1 MENINQNQSNLLLK
15 YIVDVLGLIDEESA
29 EYLSVSQI
37 AKVITNILGTGKN
50 VTGQMIN
57 QVLIKKRLQKAIDE
71 DDDGFKFMPSEK
83 FQNYKKV
90 VNEEEYYGIITWH
103 FSVIAVIL
111 DLDFNK
117 SLKVNTNRVL
127 KRIEKY
133 GMIFPFYDIDED
145 VLKKALEEIGIA

>member
-1 MENINQNQSNLLLK
+1 MENINQNNLLQK
-15 YIVDVLGLIDEESA
+15 YIVDVLDVFDEELA

-37 AKVITNILGTGKN
+37 GKVITNILGTEKN

-57 QVLIKKRLQKAIDE
+57 QLLVKKRLQKAIEKDDE
-71 DDDGFKFMPSEK
+71 GFKFMPSEK
-83 FQNYKKV
+83 FNNYKKV
-90 VNEEEYYGIITWH
+90 VNEEENYGIIMWH

-117 SLKVNTNRVL
+117 SLKVNINRVT

-133 GMIFPFYDIDED
+133 GSIFSSYNIDED
-145 VLKKALEEIGIA
+145 VLKMTLEEIGIK